1 MLPIL
6 NKYLKLLKNTNFLLL
21 ILVIFIGQAASAFLV
36 LALIVSVF
44 KQTGSNFGVS
54 GVILSFAL
62 PSFLL
67 MAVSGLVADLFDRK
81 IIIIFA
87 NTFIALVV
95 LLILV
100 SKQAFYASIPLAF
113 LYFAGNSFFI
123 PASSAATAQ
132 LVKKRQLLLA
142 NSLFISA
149 LAGGVI
155 IGLFLAAVISFFAG
169 AQMVLIIC
177 EALLISAAALSLFL
191 PKLLPRKRANFT
203 IIKTLADIWK
213 GFDYIFDHKVIWFFF
228 GMFALI
234 QGIIAFGITLA
245 PGFFE
250 EIVGVSIEKSPLLI
264 FPLIG
269 IGVLLGIA
277 VSHLP
282 GKKEGTLVSLG
293 LAVLGLATA
302 TVGGFVNVFGTAN
315 LIFVPVV
322 FFLIAVGLGSVVVL
336 IASRAALQENVSHH
350 YQGTVFGANI
360 ILASFFSGLFS
371 PAAATFE
378 AIWGYANLLLG
389 AGIVITLVSFFCL
402 YAAKKWQ
409 F

>member
-1 MLPIL
+1 MLLIL

-21 ILVIFIGQAASAFLV
+21 ILVIFIGQVASAFLV

-67 MAVSGLVADLFDRK
+67 MAISGLVADLFDRK
-81 IIIIFA
+81 IIIVFS

-95 LLILV
+95 LLILI
-100 SKQAFYASIPLAF
+100 SKQAVYASIPLAF

-142 NSLFISA
+142 NL
-149 LAGGVI
+149 
-155 IGLFLAAVISFFAG
+155 LFLLTLGGGGEFWFFFFFG
-169 AQMVLIIC
+169 LW
-177 EALLISAAALSLFL
+177 LSLFL
-191 PKLLPRKRANFT
+191 PKLLPRKRANLT

-213 GFDYIFDHKVIWFFF
+213 SFDYIFDHKVIWFFF

-302 TVGGFVNVFGTAN
+302 TVGGFVNVFGTAH

>member
-1 MLPIL
+1 MRKIL
-6 NKYLKLLKNTNFLLL
+6 QKYLELLKNRDFLILT
-21 ILVIFIGQAASAFLV
+21 LVIFIGQAASAFLV

-54 GVILSFAL
+54 GIILSFAL
-62 PSFLL
+62 PAFLL
-67 MAVSGLVADLFDRK
+67 MAISGLVADLFDRK
-81 IIIIFA
+81 IIIVFA

-95 LLILV
+95 LLILI
-100 SKQAFYASIPLAF
+100 SKQAVYASIPLAF

-155 IGLFLAAVISFFAG
+155 MGLFLAAVVSFFAG
-169 AQMVLIIC
+169 AEIVLIIC
-177 EALLISAAALSLFL
+177 EVLLILAAIFSLFL

-213 GFDYIFDHKVIWFFF
+213 SFVYIFDHKVIWFFF
-228 GMFALI
+228 VMFALV

-250 EIVGVSIEKSPLLI
+250 EIVGINIEKSPLLI

-269 IGVLLGIA
+269 IGVLLGIV

-282 GKKEGTLVSLG
+282 GKKEGILVSLG

-302 TVGGFVNVFGTAN
+302 AVGSFVNVFGTAD
-315 LIFVPVV
+315 LLLVPVV

-336 IASRAALQENVSHH
+336 VASRAALQENVSHH
-350 YQGTVFGANI
+350 YQGTVFGTNI

-389 AGIVITLVSFFCL
+389 AGIAITLVSSFCL
-402 YAAKKWQ
+402 YGAKKWK